1 MSFTCLATADR
12 GTATLTLE
20 YDGDLAGTWLSVP
33 VPGAVGAPNPIVEN
47 TTTGSVSFVATD
59 GGTNGNGDALI
70 NVVATISDTTESAS
84 GKLFGRLKGPPVGAR
99 ATTAP
104 ASSMATPSPPRHPT

>member
-12 GTATLTLE
+12 GTSTLTLE

-59 GGTNGNGDALI
+59 GGTNVNGDALI
-70 NVVATISDTTESAS
+70 VVEATISDATEAAS
-84 GKLFGRLKGPPVGAR
+84 GKLFGRVKAMNP
-99 ATTAP
+99 
-104 ASSMATPSPPRHPT
+104 